1 MVLSPNLLL
10 LYELVVQI
18 TRPVCHCEERLL
30 HVSVRICVGGICDVG
45 CHRQE
50 APYRDVI
57 NIFRTADIIGGL
69 SSLEE
74 VK

>member
-1 MVLSPNLLL
+1 
-10 LYELVVQI
+10 
-18 TRPVCHCEERLL
+18 
-30 HVSVRICVGGICDVG
+30 VGGICDVG